1 MALVVASGLQR
12 KACIYLD
19 CHLLP
24 WFQTRPKE
32 GSQPSPVWHAWSK
45 LAPTRLGGSCFSF
58 CFCSLKRTEEQN
70 IKSFFAQFFLLDPA
84 GPSPCTLTFLKE
96 FFIGRSNLPLAFLLF
111 IHQPGRFCSS
121 RLKGGQIRK
130 APMCFFSCAQ
140 VTLAITRTTI
150 YKTASDTP
158 PCTAVCI
165 SWLTLF

>member
-1 MALVVASGLQR
+1 MALVIASGLLR
-12 KACIYLD
+12 GRRVYLD

-32 GSQPSPVWHAWSK
+32 GSQASPVWDEWSK

-70 IKSFFAQFFLLDPA
+70 IESFFAQFFLLSPI
-84 GPSPCTLTFLKE
+84 GPNPCTLTFLKE
-96 FFIGRSNLPLAFLLF
+96 FFIGRSNLPFIFLF

-130 APMCFFSCAQ
+130 APYVSSRAQ
-140 VTLAITRTTI
+140 VTLTMIWEQLFTKCSRLYHA
-150 YKTASDTP
+150 A
-158 PCTAVCI
+158 CN
-165 SWLTLF
+165 SWLTHF